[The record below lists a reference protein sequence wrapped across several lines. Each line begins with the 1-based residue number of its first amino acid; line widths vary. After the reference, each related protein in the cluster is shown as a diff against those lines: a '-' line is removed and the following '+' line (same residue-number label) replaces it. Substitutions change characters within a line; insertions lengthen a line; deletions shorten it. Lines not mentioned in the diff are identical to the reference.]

1 MLKSYTLP
9 FSVHPKNTYPS
20 FSGSLGLD
28 TCDFSFNFTDSIG
41 VPPLESNVT
50 KTGYIANSQAAIINF
65 KIKLVM

>member
-50 KTGYIANSQAAIINF
+50 KTGYIANKSSSHYKF
-65 KIKLVM
+65 